1 MKELR
6 VRKNGNRCLL
16 RWTYQDG
23 KNGNRCLLR
32 WTYQDEDYSLTWGL
46 WDNPEERARVAYCGK
61 LIYQDCLIGQFDT
74 SLNKYNLWLQGI
86 TYAGN
91 GGGVKPPESRL
102 PPLIEMLEQRIS
114 DKYNSADVGLLG
126 SLKAYKK
133 LIKTSA
139 DAKAFMK
146 WLIDNRGLK
155 PSTRK
160 RYLAV
165 LQVLR
170 KDLFGEIEVRVGEKP
185 KAKPL
190 TREEV
195 AQILNHLK
203 VDKHYSHYHEFI
215 LFLFN
220 SGTRTSEAI
229 GLRWKDIDL
238 VKRELHIYETLG
250 RYKGST
256 SVRERRTTKNTKYR
270 IVPINNTVYKMLLK
284 RPKGKPEDLVFTS
297 PTGKCLDDHSISQR
311 CWKITLKTLGIPHR
325 NLYQTRHTFASHC
338 IDSGMTIQE
347 TAAITG
353 HNIKV
358 LYEHYLGSVKKPKL
372 PEL

>member
-1 MKELR
+1 MRELR
-6 VRKNGNRCLL
+6 VRKNGNS
-16 RWTYQDG
+16 
-23 KNGNRCLLR
+23 CLLR
-32 WTYQDEDYSLTWGL
+32 WTYQDESYSLSWGR
-46 WDNPEERARVAYCGK
+46 WDNLEERARVSYCAK

-86 TYAGN
+86 TYSGN
-91 GGGVKPPESRL
+91 GGGVKPPESRF
-102 PPLIEMLEQRIS
+102 PPLIQMLEQRIE
-114 DKYNSADVGLLG
+114 DRYNSTDVGLLG

-146 WLIDNRGLK
+146 WLTEIRKLA
-155 PSTRK
+155 PSSKK
-160 RYLAV
+160 RYLAI
-165 LQVLR
+165 LQTLR
-170 KDLFGEIEVRVGEKP
+170 RDLFGDIKVRAGQKP
-185 KAKPL
+185 KAKPF
-190 TREEV
+190 TKVEV
-195 AQILNHLK
+195 TQILNHLK
-203 VDKHYSHYHEFI
+203 EDKHYSHYHDFI

-220 SGTRTSEAI
+220 TGARTSEGI
-229 GLRWKDIDL
+229 GLRWGHIDL

-250 RYKGST
+250 RYKGQT
-256 SVRERRTTKNTKYR
+256 NVRERRTTKNTKYR
-270 IVPINNTVYKMLLK
+270 IVPINNAVYKMLVK
-284 RPKGKPEDLVFTS
+284 RPKGKAEDLVFTS
-297 PTGKCLDDHSISQR
+297 PKGLCLDDHSISQR

-358 LYEHYLGSVKKPKL
+358 LYEHYLGSVKKPTL